1 MTAVIYARY
10 SSDSQREASIE
21 GQLRDCKAYAEK
33 NGITVV
39 GTYID
44 RAYSAK
50 TDDRPDFQRMIKDSG
65 KKIFDVVLVWKL
77 DRFARNR
84 YDAVNYK
91 YQLEKNG
98 VHLVSAME
106 PISQGPEGIMVE
118 SMLIGMAEYYSAELA
133 LKVARGERENA
144 LQCKYN
150 GGVVPLGFTIGKE
163 DRLYHIDPETAP
175 IVQEI
180 FTRYADGEPAE
191 KIAASLNERGLR
203 TRTGKPFVKNSFFQI
218 FRNRRYI
225 GEYRYKDI
233 VTPGGIPAIVD
244 EDLFNR
250 VQQRFEQNRIAHGRP
265 AKEDV
270 SYLLTTKL
278 FCGKCGTLMGGES
291 GTSHMG
297 NTYYYYKCGN
307 AKRHGKAHCDLKAIR
322 KEPLERFVVD
332 TAIKVI
338 FSDEIIERLIDL
350 VMEAQQKENTR
361 LPVLKDQL
369 RDTEKRLA
377 NLLEAI
383 EQGILTP
390 TTKQR
395 LDELEARKEAL
406 NTSILEEELKKP
418 VLTREW
424 MRFWFEK
431 FRKGDMRDMEHQRQI
446 IDTFVNSVYVFD
458 DRVVLNFNFTDDS
471 KTISREEVLGSS
483 AVDNAPPKKHEGFG
497 LRASFFCSFIQFFA
511 HLAANLFAP
520 LVIDLRVD
528 RKGRTGLCV
537 SGFCGPH
544 CGRSCFLPQIASDPA
559 VCSMSI
565 SRRPVILG
573 GKWNETMEEQTMKYG
588 VIDVGGGLRGI
599 YGAGVLDRCLEED
612 LRFDLCIGV
621 SAGSANMASYLA
633 GQHGRNKPFYDE
645 YSFRRE
651 YMSVHN
657 LIRKHSY
664 LDLGYVYG
672 TLSNAG
678 GENPLDYAALARSPA
693 ELCVVAANA
702 QNGEAQYFTKA
713 DLHPDDYRVLMAS
726 CCIPVIDQP
735 CVIDGVPY
743 FDGGLADPVPLEWA
757 FAHGCDRVALILTKP
772 IGQVSSDARDK
783 HLAHLLQSHYPAAA
797 EGLRRRAWRYNTAVQ
812 RARELE
818 RQGLVCIIAPDSTE
832 GMSTLTKNRAGLE
845 KMYAK
850 GKQDAEALVRWMQ
863 NTKQDESVGT

>member
-21 GQLRDCKAYAEK
+21 GQLRDCKDYAEK

-50 TDDRPDFQRMIKDSG
+50 TDDRPEFQHMIKDSA

-84 YDAVNYK
+84 FDAVNYK

-150 GGVVPLGFTIGKE
+150 GGIVPLGFTIGKE

-233 VTPGGIPAIVD
+233 VTPGGIPAIID
-244 EDLFNR
+244 QDLFDR
-250 VQQRFEQNRIAHGRP
+250 VQQRFEQNKIAHGRP

-297 NTYYYYKCGN
+297 TTYYYYKCGN

-350 VMEAQQKENTR
+350 VMEAQQQENTR
-361 LPVLKDQL
+361 LPVLKEQL
-369 RDTEKRLA
+369 RDTEK
-377 NLLEAI
+377 
-383 EQGILTP
+383 
-390 TTKQR
+390 R

-431 FRKGDMRDMEHQRQI
+431 FRKGDIRDMEHQRQI
-446 IDTFVNSVYVFD
+446 IDTFVNSVYIFD

-483 AVDNAPPKKHEGFG
+483 AVENAPPKQEPLTLVRGFFVASSTNPRQSRTVQDSN
-497 LRASFFCSFIQFFA
+497 RAAA
-511 HLAANLFAP
+511 HSAISKAT
-520 LVIDLRVD
+520 VR
-528 RKGRTGLCV
+528 LC
-537 SGFCGPH
+537 
-544 CGRSCFLPQIASDPA
+544 
-559 VCSMSI
+559 
-565 SRRPVILG
+565 
-573 GKWNETMEEQTMKYG
+573 
-588 VIDVGGGLRGI
+588 
-599 YGAGVLDRCLEED
+599 
-612 LRFDLCIGV
+612 
-621 SAGSANMASYLA
+621 
-633 GQHGRNKPFYDE
+633 
-645 YSFRRE
+645 
-651 YMSVHN
+651 
-657 LIRKHSY
+657 
-664 LDLGYVYG
+664 
-672 TLSNAG
+672 
-678 GENPLDYAALARSPA
+678 LARGS
-693 ELCVVAANA
+693 
-702 QNGEAQYFTKA
+702 
-713 DLHPDDYRVLMAS
+713 
-726 CCIPVIDQP
+726 
-735 CVIDGVPY
+735 
-743 FDGGLADPVPLEWA
+743 
-757 FAHGCDRVALILTKP
+757 
-772 IGQVSSDARDK
+772 
-783 HLAHLLQSHYPAAA
+783 
-797 EGLRRRAWRYNTAVQ
+797 Q
-812 RARELE
+812 RL
-818 RQGLVCIIAPDSTE
+818 
-832 GMSTLTKNRAGLE
+832 GMSTKKDVARPFGLGMWWAVQNSNSNKQRQGITVAVCPAFCFASPYIVRFGSIAAYVRTWSVRTYAGKRASS
-845 KMYAK
+845 
-850 GKQDAEALVRWMQ
+850 DI
-863 NTKQDESVGT
+863 

>member
-84 YDAVNYK
+84 FDAVNYK

-180 FTRYADGEPAE
+180 FSRYADGEPAE

-244 EDLFNR
+244 KDLFDR

-338 FSDEIIERLIDL
+338 FNDEIIEQLIDL

-383 EQGILTP
+383 EQGILTS

-424 MRFWFEK
+424 IRFWLEK
-431 FRKGDMRDMEHQRQI
+431 FRKGDVGSTEHQRQI

-458 DRVVLNFNFTDDS
+458 DRVVLNFNFTDDA
-471 KTISREEVLGSS
+471 KTVTREEVLGSS
-483 AVDNAPPKKHEGFG
+483 AVDNAPPKQE
-497 LRASFFCSFIQFFA
+497 
-511 HLAANLFAP
+511 P
-520 LVIDLRVD
+520 L
-528 RKGRTGLCV
+528 T
-537 SGFCGPH
+537 
-544 CGRSCFLPQIASDPA
+544 
-559 VCSMSI
+559 
-565 SRRPVILG
+565 
-573 GKWNETMEEQTMKYG
+573 
-588 VIDVGGGLRGI
+588 
-599 YGAGVLDRCLEED
+599 
-612 LRFDLCIGV
+612 
-621 SAGSANMASYLA
+621 
-633 GQHGRNKPFYDE
+633 
-645 YSFRRE
+645 
-651 YMSVHN
+651 
-657 LIRKHSY
+657 
-664 LDLGYVYG
+664 
-672 TLSNAG
+672 
-678 GENPLDYAALARSPA
+678 
-693 ELCVVAANA
+693 
-702 QNGEAQYFTKA
+702 
-713 DLHPDDYRVLMAS
+713 
-726 CCIPVIDQP
+726 
-735 CVIDGVPY
+735 
-743 FDGGLADPVPLEWA
+743 
-757 FAHGCDRVALILTKP
+757 
-772 IGQVSSDARDK
+772 
-783 HLAHLLQSHYPAAA
+783 
-797 EGLRRRAWRYNTAVQ
+797 
-812 RARELE
+812 
-818 RQGLVCIIAPDSTE
+818 
-832 GMSTLTKNRAGLE
+832 
-845 KMYAK
+845 
-850 GKQDAEALVRWMQ
+850 LVRGFFVASSTNPRQ
-863 NTKQDESVGT
+863 IRTVQDSNSTCRAQRRQSKPQWGFDWCAVPNA

>member
-244 EDLFNR
+244 QDLFDR

-483 AVDNAPPKKHEGFG
+483 AVDNAPLVEKSHRLRSVVLFVLLALCGMVWYTRLSSTTRNLEILCMKKKMLCPIVIVIAF
-497 LRASFFCSFIQFFA
+497 LICCIVYFK
-511 HLAANLFAP
+511 P
-520 LVIDLRVD
+520 LSL
-528 RKGRTGLCV
+528 
-537 SGFCGPH
+537 
-544 CGRSCFLPQIASDPA
+544 SDVA
-559 VCSMSI
+559 EAD
-565 SRRPVILG
+565 
-573 GKWNETMEEQTMKYG
+573 NQMKM
-588 VIDVGGGLRGI
+588 I
-599 YGAGVLDRCLEED
+599 YSQ
-612 LRFDLCIGV
+612 IGV
-621 SAGSANMASYLA
+621 
-633 GQHGRNKPFYDE
+633 E
-645 YSFRRE
+645 
-651 YMSVHN
+651 
-657 LIRKHSY
+657 
-664 LDLGYVYG
+664 
-672 TLSNAG
+672 
-678 GENPLDYAALARSPA
+678 
-693 ELCVVAANA
+693 
-702 QNGEAQYFTKA
+702 NGEAYIDSVNYQDIT
-713 DLHPDDYRVLMAS
+713 
-726 CCIPVIDQP
+726 IDQKNAILSLLDKYTYRRTVGTLFSNGSTSDLGNKTLSIYVYDDDLLINSVFATSSGKV
-735 CVIDGVPY
+735 VIN
-743 FDGGLADPVPLEWA
+743 EK
-757 FAHGCDRVALILTKP
+757 T
-772 IGQVSSDARDK
+772 
-783 HLAHLLQSHYPAAA
+783 
-797 EGLRRRAWRYNTAVQ
+797 YNM
-812 RARELE
+812 E
-818 RQGLVCIIAPDSTE
+818 
-832 GMSTLTKNRAGLE
+832 
-845 KMYAK
+845 
-850 GKQDAEALVRWMQ
+850 DAERFIEQMIEIM
-863 NTKQDESVGT
+863 N

>member
-50 TDDRPDFQRMIKDSG
+50 TDDRPDFQRMIKDSA

-84 YDAVNYK
+84 FDAVNYK

-150 GGVVPLGFTIGKE
+150 GGIVPLGFTIGKE

-180 FTRYADGEPAE
+180 FTRYANGEPAE

-244 EDLFNR
+244 EDLFDR

-338 FSDEIIERLIDL
+338 FNDEIIEQLIDL

-383 EQGILTP
+383 EQGILTS

-483 AVDNAPPKKHEGFG
+483 AVENAPPQKSRVIRPGI
-497 LRASFFCSFIQFFA
+497 FC
-511 HLAANLFAP
+511 
-520 LVIDLRVD
+520 
-528 RKGRTGLCV
+528 
-537 SGFCGPH
+537 
-544 CGRSCFLPQIASDPA
+544 
-559 VCSMSI
+559 
-565 SRRPVILG
+565 
-573 GKWNETMEEQTMKYG
+573 
-588 VIDVGGGLRGI
+588 VGGTGREQHGHA
-599 YGAGVLDRCLEED
+599 AGVVNNSPVGCCLV
-612 LRFDLCIGV
+612 R
-621 SAGSANMASYLA
+621 GS
-633 GQHGRNKPFYDE
+633 
-645 YSFRRE
+645 
-651 YMSVHN
+651 
-657 LIRKHSY
+657 
-664 LDLGYVYG
+664 
-672 TLSNAG
+672 
-678 GENPLDYAALARSPA
+678 
-693 ELCVVAANA
+693 
-702 QNGEAQYFTKA
+702 
-713 DLHPDDYRVLMAS
+713 
-726 CCIPVIDQP
+726 
-735 CVIDGVPY
+735 
-743 FDGGLADPVPLEWA
+743 
-757 FAHGCDRVALILTKP
+757 
-772 IGQVSSDARDK
+772 
-783 HLAHLLQSHYPAAA
+783 
-797 EGLRRRAWRYNTAVQ
+797 Q
-812 RARELE
+812 RL
-818 RQGLVCIIAPDSTE
+818 
-832 GMSTLTKNRAGLE
+832 GMSTKKAPPAGAPFVLPQLGGTGRE
-845 KMYAK
+845 QQIKIYGGNHGRFYDRRYACDTAGPA
-850 GKQDAEALVRWMQ
+850 GKI
-863 NTKQDESVGT
+863 

>member
-21 GQLRDCKAYAEK
+21 GQLRDCKDYAEK

-84 YDAVNYK
+84 FDAVNYK

-244 EDLFNR
+244 QDLFDR

-350 VMEAQQKENTR
+350 VMEAQQQENTR
-361 LPVLKDQL
+361 LPVLKEQL

-424 MRFWFEK
+424 IRFWLEK
-431 FRKGDMRDMEHQRQI
+431 FRKGDVGSTEHQRQI

-483 AVDNAPPKKHEGFG
+483 AVDNAPLVEKNHRLRSMVLFVLLALCGMVWYTRLSSTTRNLEILCMKKKMLCPIVIVIAF
-497 LRASFFCSFIQFFA
+497 LICCIVYFK
-511 HLAANLFAP
+511 P
-520 LVIDLRVD
+520 LSL
-528 RKGRTGLCV
+528 
-537 SGFCGPH
+537 
-544 CGRSCFLPQIASDPA
+544 SDVA
-559 VCSMSI
+559 EAD
-565 SRRPVILG
+565 
-573 GKWNETMEEQTMKYG
+573 NQMKM
-588 VIDVGGGLRGI
+588 I
-599 YGAGVLDRCLEED
+599 YSQ
-612 LRFDLCIGV
+612 IGV
-621 SAGSANMASYLA
+621 
-633 GQHGRNKPFYDE
+633 E
-645 YSFRRE
+645 
-651 YMSVHN
+651 
-657 LIRKHSY
+657 
-664 LDLGYVYG
+664 
-672 TLSNAG
+672 
-678 GENPLDYAALARSPA
+678 
-693 ELCVVAANA
+693 
-702 QNGEAQYFTKA
+702 NGEAYIDSVNYQDIT
-713 DLHPDDYRVLMAS
+713 
-726 CCIPVIDQP
+726 IDQKNAILSLLDKYTYRRTVGTLFSNGSTSDLGNKTLSIYVYDDDLLINSVFATSSGKV
-735 CVIDGVPY
+735 VIN
-743 FDGGLADPVPLEWA
+743 EK
-757 FAHGCDRVALILTKP
+757 T
-772 IGQVSSDARDK
+772 
-783 HLAHLLQSHYPAAA
+783 
-797 EGLRRRAWRYNTAVQ
+797 YNM
-812 RARELE
+812 E
-818 RQGLVCIIAPDSTE
+818 
-832 GMSTLTKNRAGLE
+832 
-845 KMYAK
+845 
-850 GKQDAEALVRWMQ
+850 DAERFIEQMIEIM
-863 NTKQDESVGT
+863 N

>member
-21 GQLRDCKAYAEK
+21 GQLRDCKDYAEK

-84 YDAVNYK
+84 FDAVNYK

-244 EDLFNR
+244 KDLFDR
-250 VQQRFEQNRIAHGRP
+250 VQQRFEQNKIAHGRP

-350 VMEAQQKENTR
+350 VMDAQQKENTR
-361 LPVLKDQL
+361 LPVLKEQL

-424 MRFWFEK
+424 IRFWLEK
-431 FRKGDMRDMEHQRQI
+431 FRKGDVGSTEHQRQI

-458 DRVVLNFNFTDDS
+458 DRAVLNFNFTDDA
-471 KTISREEVLGSS
+471 KTVTREEVLGSS
-483 AVDNAPPKKHEGFG
+483 AVDNAPPRSPDHLVWG
-497 LRASFFCSFIQFFA
+497 FFCGGRYRTPWKHTPAFLGCVAQNPGGHWTSSAGWFI
-511 HLAANLFAP
+511 LGAAKKQRNRGVRNGAGKR
-520 LVIDLRVD
+520 DD
-528 RKGRTGLCV
+528 AGG
-537 SGFCGPH
+537 SAAG
-544 CGRSCFLPQIASDPA
+544 
-559 VCSMSI
+559 
-565 SRRPVILG
+565 SRRCAA
-573 GKWNETMEEQTMKYG
+573 
-588 VIDVGGGLRGI
+588 
-599 YGAGVLDRCLEED
+599 GAGVRPGP
-612 LRFDLCIGV
+612 LRRTAGQRSGPGGRQLAHHRVGGLLLLRKAPQ
-621 SAGSANMASYLA
+621 SAGIGCRL
-633 GQHGRNKPFYDE
+633 P
-645 YSFRRE
+645 
-651 YMSVHN
+651 
-657 LIRKHSY
+657 
-664 LDLGYVYG
+664 
-672 TLSNAG
+672 LSG
-678 GENPLDYAALARSPA
+678 G
-693 ELCVVAANA
+693 
-702 QNGEAQYFTKA
+702 
-713 DLHPDDYRVLMAS
+713 
-726 CCIPVIDQP
+726 
-735 CVIDGVPY
+735 
-743 FDGGLADPVPLEWA
+743 
-757 FAHGCDRVALILTKP
+757 
-772 IGQVSSDARDK
+772 
-783 HLAHLLQSHYPAAA
+783 
-797 EGLRRRAWRYNTAVQ
+797 
-812 RARELE
+812 
-818 RQGLVCIIAPDSTE
+818 
-832 GMSTLTKNRAGLE
+832 
-845 KMYAK
+845 
-850 GKQDAEALVRWMQ
+850 
-863 NTKQDESVGT
+863 

>member
-21 GQLRDCKAYAEK
+21 GQLRDCKDYAEK

-50 TDDRPDFQRMIKDSG
+50 TDDRPDFQRMIKDSA

-84 YDAVNYK
+84 FDAVNYK

-98 VHLVSAME
+98 VHLVSVME

-180 FTRYADGEPAE
+180 FSRYADGEPAE

-244 EDLFNR
+244 QDLFDR

-322 KEPLERFVVD
+322 KEPLERFVVE

-350 VMEAQQKENTR
+350 VMDAQQQENTR

-424 MRFWFEK
+424 IRFWLEK
-431 FRKGDMRDMEHQRQI
+431 FRKGDVGSTEHQRQI

-458 DRVVLNFNFTDDS
+458 DRVVLNFNFTDDA
-471 KTISREEVLGSS
+471 KTVTREEVLGSS
-483 AVDNAPPKKHEGFG
+483 AVDNAPPKKHEGSG
-497 LRASFFCSFIQFFA
+497 LRASFLLIHTVLCSSGCES
-511 HLAANLFAP
+511 LCAACHRPACRSQGWYWA
-520 LVIDLRVD
+520 VRV
-528 RKGRTGLCV
+528 RLL
-537 SGFCGPH
+537 PH

-664 LDLGYVYG
+664 LDLSYVYG

-713 DLHPDDYRVLMAS
+713 DLHPDDYRILMAS

-772 IGQVSSDARDK
+772 IGLVRSDARDK

-863 NTKQDESVGT
+863 NAKQDESVGT

>member
-21 GQLRDCKAYAEK
+21 GQLRDCKDYAEK

-84 YDAVNYK
+84 FDAVNYK

-244 EDLFNR
+244 QDLFDR

-483 AVDNAPPKKHEGFG
+483 AVENAPPKQEPLTLVRGFFVASSTNPRQSRTVQDSNRAALRSRVSNQPSGLLLSPRFPTHRNVYQERCRQTFWSGDFFRGGRYRTRTARPRRRRGNKH
-497 LRASFFCSFIQFFA
+497 
-511 HLAANLFAP
+511 P
-520 LVIDLRVD
+520 
-528 RKGRTGLCV
+528 
-537 SGFCGPH
+537 SGVF
-544 CGRSCFLPQIASDPA
+544 
-559 VCSMSI
+559 
-565 SRRPVILG
+565 
-573 GKWNETMEEQTMKYG
+573 
-588 VIDVGGGLRGI
+588 
-599 YGAGVLDRCLEED
+599 
-612 LRFDLCIGV
+612 V
-621 SAGSANMASYLA
+621 SARFPTR
-633 GQHGRNKPFYDE
+633 RNVYQE
-645 YSFRRE
+645 RCRQT
-651 YMSVHN
+651 
-657 LIRKHSY
+657 HS
-664 LDLGYVYG
+664 
-672 TLSNAG
+672 S
-678 GENPLDYAALARSPA
+678 
-693 ELCVVAANA
+693 
-702 QNGEAQYFTKA
+702 
-713 DLHPDDYRVLMAS
+713 
-726 CCIPVIDQP
+726 
-735 CVIDGVPY
+735 
-743 FDGGLADPVPLEWA
+743 
-757 FAHGCDRVALILTKP
+757 
-772 IGQVSSDARDK
+772 QVF
-783 HLAHLLQSHYPAAA
+783 LF
-797 EGLRRRAWRYNTAVQ
+797 WWTV
-812 RARELE
+812 
-818 RQGLVCIIAPDSTE
+818 
-832 GMSTLTKNRAGLE
+832 
-845 KMYAK
+845 
-850 GKQDAEALVRWMQ
+850 
-863 NTKQDESVGT
+863 QDENRICFPLKVFHCIS

>member
-21 GQLRDCKAYAEK
+21 GQLRDCKDYAEK

-50 TDDRPDFQRMIKDSG
+50 TDDRPDFQRMIKDSA

-84 YDAVNYK
+84 FDAVNYK

-150 GGVVPLGFTIGKE
+150 GGIVPLGFTIGKE

-180 FTRYADGEPAE
+180 FTRYANGEPAE

-244 EDLFNR
+244 QDLFDR
-250 VQQRFEQNRIAHGRP
+250 VQQRFEQNKIAHGRP

-338 FSDEIIERLIDL
+338 FNDEIIERLIDL

-369 RDTEKRLA
+369 RDTEKRLT

-424 MRFWFEK
+424 IRFWLEK
-431 FRKGDMRDMEHQRQI
+431 FRKGDVGSTEHQRQI

-458 DRVVLNFNFTDDS
+458 DQVVLNFNFTDDS

-483 AVDNAPPKKHEGFG
+483 AVDNAPPKKHEGSG
-497 LRASFFCSFIQFFA
+497 LRASFLLIHTVLCSSGCES
-511 HLAANLFAP
+511 LCAACHRPACRSQGWYWA
-520 LVIDLRVD
+520 VRV
-528 RKGRTGLCV
+528 RLL
-537 SGFCGPH
+537 PH

-713 DLHPDDYRVLMAS
+713 DLHPDDYRILMAS

-772 IGQVSSDARDK
+772 IGLVRSDARDK

-812 RARELE
+812 RAQELE

-832 GMSTLTKNRAGLE
+832 GMSTLTKNRACLE

>member
-21 GQLRDCKAYAEK
+21 GQLRDCKDYAEK

-50 TDDRPDFQRMIKDSG
+50 TDDRPDFQRMIKDSA

-84 YDAVNYK
+84 FDAVNYK

-150 GGVVPLGFTIGKE
+150 GGIVPLGFTIGKE

-180 FTRYADGEPAE
+180 FTRYANGEPAE

-250 VQQRFEQNRIAHGRP
+250 VQQRFEQNKIAHGRP

-297 NTYYYYKCGN
+297 NTYYYYKCGK

-322 KEPLERFVVD
+322 KEPLERFVVE

-350 VMEAQQKENTR
+350 IMEAQQQENTR

-431 FRKGDMRDMEHQRQI
+431 FRKGDVDSTEHQRQI

-483 AVDNAPPKKHEGFG
+483 AVENAPPLAQIRVTNTVDFKSKSTVF
-497 LRASFFCSFIQFFA
+497 LCLSASKFIAILQILCKIKVEVHMDLVSAINFYPADKLADDHLFCFKAGTIVQVCVRDQFFVQLRYIC
-511 HLAANLFAP
+511 HQFSVSLQFCTGFFTQSFQ
-520 LVIDLRVD
+520 LRVLFF
-528 RKGRTGLCV
+528 LC
-537 SGFCGPH
+537 CNH
-544 CGRSCFLPQIASDPA
+544 
-559 VCSMSI
+559 
-565 SRRPVILG
+565 LG
-573 GKWNETMEEQTMKYG
+573 KSVFGK
-588 VIDVGGGLRGI
+588 
-599 YGAGVLDRCLEED
+599 
-612 LRFDLCIGV
+612 
-621 SAGSANMASYLA
+621 
-633 GQHGRNKPFYDE
+633 
-645 YSFRRE
+645 
-651 YMSVHN
+651 
-657 LIRKHSY
+657 
-664 LDLGYVYG
+664 G
-672 TLSNAG
+672 TL
-678 GENPLDYAALARSPA
+678 PLDYS
-693 ELCVVAANA
+693 
-702 QNGEAQYFTKA
+702 QNLGF
-713 DLHPDDYRVLMAS
+713 
-726 CCIPVIDQP
+726 
-735 CVIDGVPY
+735 
-743 FDGGLADPVPLEWA
+743 
-757 FAHGCDRVALILTKP
+757 
-772 IGQVSSDARDK
+772 
-783 HLAHLLQSHYPAAA
+783 
-797 EGLRRRAWRYNTAVQ
+797 
-812 RARELE
+812 
-818 RQGLVCIIAPDSTE
+818 
-832 GMSTLTKNRAGLE
+832 
-845 KMYAK
+845 
-850 GKQDAEALVRWMQ
+850 
-863 NTKQDESVGT
+863 

>member
-84 YDAVNYK
+84 FDAVNYK

-98 VHLVSAME
+98 VHLVSVME

-244 EDLFNR
+244 QDLFDR

-322 KEPLERFVVD
+322 KEPLERFVVE

-424 MRFWFEK
+424 IRFWLEK
-431 FRKGDMRDMEHQRQI
+431 FRKGDVGSTEHQRQI

-471 KTISREEVLGSS
+471 KTISREEVLSSS
-483 AVDNAPPKKHEGFG
+483 AVDNAPPNSLYPNLILYEKGFG
-497 LRASFFCSFIQFFA
+497 YVFVYWRFAPATERSCAARWRGLNPTSSCGDTARNGKQERATAGYHHGDGILPFVLYGAFGGNRCVRAYRGEPVYLWQGVITLDFVPKSVCQGAAPLWNLCGACTHIRSETTKSYSILSITTLVP
-511 HLAANLFAP
+511 LATTPIILFAK
-520 LVIDLRVD
+520 V
-528 RKGRTGLCV
+528 
-537 SGFCGPH
+537 
-544 CGRSCFLPQIASDPA
+544 
-559 VCSMSI
+559 M
-565 SRRPVILG
+565 
-573 GKWNETMEEQTMKYG
+573 
-588 VIDVGGGLRGI
+588 
-599 YGAGVLDRCLEED
+599 
-612 LRFDLCIGV
+612 
-621 SAGSANMASYLA
+621 
-633 GQHGRNKPFYDE
+633 
-645 YSFRRE
+645 
-651 YMSVHN
+651 
-657 LIRKHSY
+657 
-664 LDLGYVYG
+664 
-672 TLSNAG
+672 
-678 GENPLDYAALARSPA
+678 
-693 ELCVVAANA
+693 
-702 QNGEAQYFTKA
+702 
-713 DLHPDDYRVLMAS
+713 
-726 CCIPVIDQP
+726 
-735 CVIDGVPY
+735 
-743 FDGGLADPVPLEWA
+743 
-757 FAHGCDRVALILTKP
+757 
-772 IGQVSSDARDK
+772 
-783 HLAHLLQSHYPAAA
+783 
-797 EGLRRRAWRYNTAVQ
+797 
-812 RARELE
+812 
-818 RQGLVCIIAPDSTE
+818 
-832 GMSTLTKNRAGLE
+832 
-845 KMYAK
+845 
-850 GKQDAEALVRWMQ
+850 
-863 NTKQDESVGT
+863 